1 MKRLFLTFAVC
12 AAFCACSKDEADSG
26 KSPVLTGDTAYLNVC
41 ISDAATRAF
50 PGNPNEFENGGPTEY
65 AVSDAKFYFYDANG
79 AFVTQASVWKD
90 GTATDPDQNI
100 EFNGTSVVVLRGL
113 TEKSFPKYLIT
124 VLNEPAGFQPGST
137 LTEMLAKMA
146 GAMRNASNNF
156 VMSTTSYATGKKDE
170 AGKAL
175 PYYVTVVEAKN
186 FLPEPVKATFENT
199 VTVYVERLAAKVTLR
214 IGDLSN
220 DKDEDGRYKLNVSV
234 AGNPN
239 DSDDTTTDPKEGAT
253 DVYIEFLGW
262 DLNATALDSYMMK
275 NINEEWT
282 NTPASLGENWA
293 WNNPTFF
300 RSYWGMSYNYDKTD
314 GNYPLSAEDESLVA
328 PDGSAAGDMNSKYLH
343 YITANQIVNTVSAA
357 GNFDY
362 CLENTNTATYA
373 GIRSAVTSVLL
384 KAKICAKGGGKLD
397 LIRYNGLLYNKGTYL
412 NYIANSLGLNAY
424 YEDGKTEDNQTKY
437 TRIGKDYLELGNLG
451 DGKIFVKTKAELPTD
466 VYSIKKSDD
475 VVTATKITDFTAI
488 DQALKEFNEDNEA
501 IAYTGGLM
509 YYNIPIEHLRNNPKN
524 ADGTPDKTIYEAN
537 YGIVRNHHYVLT
549 IDNLTKLGKGIY
561 DPDEV
566 IIPNE
571 DDEKETYYVGATIH
585 ILSWKLVNQS
595 VDL

>member
-41 ISDAATRAF
+41 ISDAATRASS
-50 PGNPNEFENGGPTEY
+50 GDPNEFENGGPTEY
-65 AVSDAKFYFYDANG
+65 AVSDAKFYFYDAND
-79 AFVTQASVWKD
+79 AFVTQASVWT
-90 GTATDPDQNI
+90 GGEENTDPDEPHI

-113 TEKSFPKYLIT
+113 TEKSFPKYLVT

-156 VMSTTSYATGKKDE
+156 VMSTTSYAGQQD
-170 AGKAL
+170 ADGKAL
-175 PYYVTVVEAKN
+175 PYYVTEVKAEN

-214 IGDLSN
+214 IGNLSN
-220 DKDEDGRYKLNVSV
+220 EKDEDGRYKLNVSV

-239 DSDDTTTDPKEGAT
+239 DSNDTTTVPEEGAT

-275 NINEEWT
+275 NINEAWSHPADLGQGWT
-282 NTPASLGENWA
+282 WNDPAR
-293 WNNPTFF
+293 F
-300 RSYWGMSYNYDKTD
+300 RSYWGMSYNYGKTD
-314 GNYPLSAEDESLVA
+314 GNYPISAEDESLVA
-328 PDGSAAGDMNSKYLH
+328 PDGSTAGDMNSKYLH
-343 YITANQIVNTVSAA
+343 YITANQIVNPVSAA

-362 CLENTNTATYA
+362 CLENTNTAAYA

-384 KAKICAKGGGKLD
+384 KAKICAKGGGELD
-397 LIRYNGLLYNKGTYL
+397 LIRYNGLLYNRETYL

-424 YEDGKTEDNQTKY
+424 YEDGVTEDNQTKY
-437 TRIGKDYLELGNLG
+437 TRIGKDYLELGSLG
-451 DGKIFVKTKAELPTD
+451 DGKIFVKTKTELPTD
-466 VYSIKKSDD
+466 VYSIEKSGET
-475 VVTATKITDFTAI
+475 VTATKITDFTAI
-488 DQALKEFNEDNEA
+488 DQALKKFNTDSEA

-509 YYNIPIEHLRNNPKN
+509 YYNIPIEHLRNNPEVE
-524 ADGTPDKTIYEAN
+524 GEPDKTIYEAN

-566 IIPNE
+566 IIPNV